1 VTFDNAIQSVS
12 QCVEFHFLLNKNCS
26 FNYIQARSQDLTLG
40 RGPTET
46 PRVHFFLKKSLQ
58 PFFSRCPQNSHL
70 LTPVHNTSH
79 SYSLSLRPRAHDRE
93 LPDRLTHLTDCNF
106 IIRML
111 FYQVYWHYFTL
122 HIYIF
127 VLVIVFTAF
136 WQWIN
141 KRICYVMLCYDVMC
155 VVWWVTWP
163 TFRILGPPPFI
174 GKGSSYKLEIWHK
187 YWPWGALSTKI
198 QK

>member
-1 VTFDNAIQSVS
+1 MFSKV
-12 QCVEFHFLLNKNCS
+12 LNNT
-26 FNYIQARSQDLTLG
+26 DHVL
-40 RGPTET
+40 
-46 PRVHFFLKKSLQ
+46 H
-58 PFFSRCPQNSHL
+58 HL

-79 SYSLSLRPRAHDRE
+79 SYSLRPRAHDRE

-141 KRICYVMLCYDVMC
+141 KRICYVICYSKLRSAAAGISEQYSVERC
-155 VVWWVTWP
+155 GFSGRWWRLEHNVVYRRVN
-163 TFRILGPPPFI
+163 R
-174 GKGSSYKLEIWHK
+174 SMVVS
-187 YWPWGALSTKI
+187 WPWCTAGRRSGLHCQWTPSAKRSVLRNVSVLRLLTDSLP
-198 QK
+198 

>member
-1 VTFDNAIQSVS
+1 MSI
-12 QCVEFHFLLNKNCS
+12 CR
-26 FNYIQARSQDLTLG
+26 ARL
-40 RGPTET
+40 R
-46 PRVHFFLKKSLQ
+46 
-58 PFFSRCPQNSHL
+58 
-70 LTPVHNTSH
+70 NTSKALTFRM
-79 SYSLSLRPRAHDRE
+79 SGEQIRLQVPRKLFGVNSWIAQMIRQWIPDCWSGDRKCADPASAAAISRNWRNWYQSKARMWLHVNKQYQLTNNTSTNRE

-141 KRICYVMLCYDVMC
+141 KRVL
-155 VVWWVTWP
+155 
-163 TFRILGPPPFI
+163 RN
-174 GKGSSYKLEIWHK
+174 E
-187 YWPWGALSTKI
+187 LSCGRH
-198 QK
+198 